1 MIGLSV
7 ALIVAIFV
15 PVRSF
20 NLLGSNVG
28 AHFSRCENAMRLK
41 AGASVPQVR
50 LPPPLR
56 SAPGTGAQ
64 LNAEIT
70 GLFVQPH
77 MDMEKKMLALQEIV
91 ARNSESMNH
100 VHACTLLQRC
110 AKAKQSAF
118 AVVDPSL
125 ILVALERDGRKAGDF
140 WNSIDLSGAI
150 FGLRFMSMG
159 QPGVKRL
166 VEIILI
172 KLAQFRANGIQFS
185 GPELAS
191 CFFGLQNLANG
202 QTDMALVNQ
211 LLAFLVEELERCEAI
226 LGSREISNILF
237 GMRSFTHRNA
247 LIVKAVSLIREKVA
261 QAGPNLRFSAQ
272 GISTA
277 LNGLRE
283 MSASES
289 PEVRRLLVDLL
300 PHIRTPLSPLPI
312 DQFTPIAVGSSLM
325 GLRSTVITS
334 DGPETEDLRQVL
346 TAVAERIESM
356 PGGVNIDDSSLASA
370 FHGLRNMD
378 DSVSEVRRVVAA
390 LNNRIDVRGPPPT
403 PSSGQYIGTVLNSL
417 QKMSCDQ
424 EETRRTL
431 SLMALK
437 LQRLEGAGRVMT
449 LADASKAVAGFARTR
464 SMSIEVLHI
473 FGLLA
478 RQIGSSINS
487 AAATEAPDPTKGPL
501 FSAASILYGLRHKSR
516 EAEVFPEIRTLLRQ
530 ACSLIEA
537 TPAMV
542 LSARPV
548 SLRPSPQWLSMCM
561 QALEKT
567 DPGIPEV
574 QALLLAL
581 SDRLA
586 LVQLDGHAVSSA
598 LRSLNGMS
606 SSDATVRAFL
616 SSLAQTIRA
625 SRVSAQ
631 SGAGAAWSLAPDDL
645 CNAFFGLQNMDVAHV
660 EVVQVLCE
668 LVALGESIPAE
679 SRFSSQGLG
688 FALTGFQTMTSD
700 EPAVLAAL
708 AQFSDRIDAL
718 GTETTMTPE
727 DIANALLGLQ
737 GMNAEHEEVRAVLS
751 ALTSHMQRSTLRF
764 TARDISFCL
773 IGLTS
778 IQEMMQVNIQEV
790 SELLA
795 ELNLKVSTSSLKGQ
809 PLLEFQVNTG
819 KHGEIGIGY
828 VKKS

>member
-1 MIGLSV
+1 MIRLCV
-7 ALIVAIFV
+7 ALIVTVFV
-15 PVRSF
+15 LASSF
-20 NLLGSNVG
+20 KTHHKGPS
-28 AHFSRCENAMRLK
+28 FSRWEIGAGD
-41 AGASVPQVR
+41 AGASPQIK

-77 MDMEKKMLALQEIV
+77 MDMEKKMRTLQEIV

-110 AKAKQSAF
+110 AKAKKSAF
-118 AVVDPSL
+118 AVVDPLL
-125 ILVALERDGRKAGDF
+125 ILVAMERDGRKAGNF
-140 WNSIDLSGAI
+140 WNGMDLSGAI
-150 FGLRFMSMG
+150 FGLRCMSMG

-166 VEIILI
+166 VEVILI
-172 KLAQFRANGIQFS
+172 KLAQFRANGFQFS

-191 CFFGLQNLANG
+191 CFFGLQNLSNG
-202 QTDMALVNQ
+202 QSEITQVNQ
-211 LLAFLVEELERCEAI
+211 LLDFLVEELERCETI
-226 LGSREISNILF
+226 LGSREISNIIF
-237 GMRSFTHRNA
+237 GLRSFTHRNA
-247 LIVKAVSLIREKVA
+247 LVVKAVSLIRDKVA

-277 LNGLRE
+277 LNGFRE

-300 PHIRTPLSPLPI
+300 PHIRTPLSPLPN

-334 DGPETEDLRQVL
+334 DGFETEDLRQVL
-346 TAVAERIESM
+346 TAIAERIEGM
-356 PGGVNIDDSSLASA
+356 PSGVYIDDSSLASA

-390 LNNRIDVRGPPPT
+390 LNNRIDVRGSPPT

-417 QKMSCDQ
+417 QKMSNDQ

-431 SLMALK
+431 SLMAFK
-437 LQRLEGAGRVMT
+437 LQRLEGAGKVMN

-464 SMSIEVLHI
+464 SMSIEVLQI

-478 RQIGSSINS
+478 KQIGSTIDS
-487 AAATEAPDPTKGPL
+487 AAVAQVPDPTKGPL
-501 FSAASILYGLRHKSR
+501 FSAASILYGLRYKSR
-516 EAEVFPEIRTLLRQ
+516 EAEVFPEIRALLRQ
-530 ACSLIEA
+530 ACFLIEA
-537 TPAMV
+537 TPVTV

-548 SLRPSPQWLSMCM
+548 SHRPSPQWLSMCM

-574 QALLLAL
+574 QGLLAAL

-586 LVQLDGHAVSSA
+586 VLQLDGHAVSSA

-606 SSDATVRAFL
+606 SSDATVRVFL
-616 SSLAQTIRA
+616 SSLAKTIRA
-625 SRVSAQ
+625 ARISAQ
-631 SGAGAAWSLAPDDL
+631 SGGGAARDGVFYLSPDDL
-645 CNAFFGLQNMDVAHV
+645 CNAFFGLQNMDIAHV

-668 LVALGESIPAE
+668 LVALGESMPTQ
-679 SRFSSQGLG
+679 SGFSSQGLG

-718 GTETTMTPE
+718 GTETTMIPE

-737 GMNAEHEEVRAVLS
+737 GMNAEQEEVRAVLS

-764 TARDISFCL
+764 SARDISFCL

-778 IQEMMQVNIQEV
+778 IQKMMQASIQEV

-809 PLLEFQVNTG
+809 PLLEFQISTG
-819 KHGEIGIGY
+819 KHGEIGGY
-828 VKKS
+828 VKNP